1 MTDQAAPSQGRGR
14 GQRRGRQ
21 GGRDSSSG
29 RGHSRRRS
37 RDSSSTRERTDE
49 SESLLS
55 PSYRWTTVGAFSLI
69 FISAFE
75 TLAVTTIMPRI
86 SEELNGQALYSA
98 AFSSTL
104 AASVVGMVVSGNW
117 ADRTGPARPLISAI
131 LTFILGL
138 LISGTSTDMVV
149 FIAGR
154 FLQGLGSG
162 AVIVALY
169 VMVARIYPAPLH
181 PRIFGSFAAA
191 WVLPSMI
198 GPPVAGVVADTT
210 SWHWVF
216 LGVVV
221 LAVGFGA
228 LIVPALMQLQVQR
241 TDAHPQAQAE
251 APPAAP
257 APSAAARPRTTV
269 GQLVAAILVAV
280 AVVAIS
286 VSGESK
292 SVWSTIV
299 AGLAA
304 VIVVLAIRPLVPTGT
319 LLVRRGLPATIL
331 LRGAVAAAFFSV
343 EVYLPYFL
351 IERYEFSSG
360 LAGLILTIGAVS
372 WAIGSYLQGRLG
384 ANVSSEAVLR
394 IGAVIL
400 SVGILAQL
408 LNALTLVSLALT
420 LGGWFIAGAGMG
432 LMFPRIGTLVLAHS
446 TEANQ
451 GFNSAALSIT
461 DATGAAT
468 AIAGAGLLFIAVDSA
483 TNAATGSG
491 FTAGFALSAALG
503 LLAIPIAFRARI
515 RS

>member
-1 MTDQAAPSQGRGR
+1 MTDQAAPSQSR

-21 GGRDSSSG
+21 RGHESGSGRGRERGPERSSG
-29 RGHSRRRS
+29 RER
-37 RDSSSTRERTDE
+37 TRERTHE

-55 PSYRWTTVGAFSLI
+55 PAYRWTTVGAFSLI

-86 SEELNGQALYSA
+86 SEELNGQSLYSA

-169 VMVARIYPAPLH
+169 VMVARIYPATLH
-181 PRIFGSFAAA
+181 PRIFGAFAAA

-216 LGVVV
+216 LGVGV

-228 LIVPALMQLQVQR
+228 LIVPALVQLQR

-251 APPAAP
+251 APPAETELIP
-257 APSAAARPRTTV
+257 AGRASTAV
-269 GQLVAAILVAV
+269 GQLVAAILVAA
-280 AVVAIS
+280 AVVVIS
-286 VSGESK
+286 VSGESQTL
-292 SVWSTIV
+292 WSTIA

-304 VIVVLAIRPLVPTGT
+304 VVVVLALRPLVPRGT
-319 LLVRRGLPATIL
+319 LLARRGLPATIL

-360 LAGLILTIGAVS
+360 LAGLILTIGAIS
-372 WAIGSYLQGRLG
+372 WAIGSHLQGRLG
-384 ANVSSEAVLR
+384 ASVSSEAVLR
-394 IGAVIL
+394 VGAVIL

-468 AIAGAGLLFIAVDSA
+468 AIAGAGLLFTAINS
-483 TNAATGSG
+483 ATGSG
-491 FTAGFALSAALG
+491 FTAGFALSAVLG